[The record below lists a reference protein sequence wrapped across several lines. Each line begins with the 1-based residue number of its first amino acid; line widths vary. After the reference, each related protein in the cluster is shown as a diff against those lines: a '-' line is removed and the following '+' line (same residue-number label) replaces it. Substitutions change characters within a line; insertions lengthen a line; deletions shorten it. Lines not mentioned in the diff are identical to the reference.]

1 MGIIAITRD
10 ELVLRNLA
18 RFAEEQHVDL
28 VNEPSPAAL
37 PELHE
42 PPTAVVVDLDVKEA
56 LATGEQV
63 RARWP
68 NTLLAGFLS
77 YPNRR
82 LWDAAQAAGFD
93 LVATRGAL
101 AAQLR
106 DKLENWQG
114 KSKQRMHICDV
125 ADLAGRLGILM
136 RLQDPQIGPVCVYHI
151 GGEVFAAQDVCPHA
165 GARLSEGELQGTVI
179 TCPRHGSQ
187 FDVRSGERMRGPAE
201 LEIKTY
207 RVETDGGQVWLI
219 KDEG

>member
-1 MGIIAITRD
+1 MIVAITRD

-18 RFAEEQHVDL
+18 RFVEQQRLDL
-28 VNEPSPAAL
+28 VSAPSLAAL
-37 PELHE
+37 PEQPE
-42 PPTAVVVDLDVKEA
+42 SPTAVVVDLDVKEA
-56 LATGEQV
+56 LATGAQV
-63 RARWP
+63 RAQWA

-77 YPNRR
+77 YPNRK

-101 AAQLR
+101 IAQLR
-106 DKLENWQG
+106 DKLANWQG
-114 KSKQRMHICDV
+114 KSEQRLHICDV

-165 GARLSEGELQGTVI
+165 GARLSEGNLQGAVI

-187 FDVRSGERMRGPAE
+187 FDVRTGERLRGPAE
-201 LEIKTY
+201 LQIKTY